1 MSDYNLCLYDIDS
14 TIQKVQNLEK
24 YIGDDIRDLDRNT
37 GWGKPLTKGYR
48 WTIIIKP
55 KLLAFLGIICAVL
68 SISIVIGEVTMDL
81 RPESNFILKRV
92 FVDFLR
98 SGLTV
103 NLLFLVLMGY
113 FVYAIYYGLFNI
125 RFFSIFALH
134 PHQHTDGYS
143 LVLSGTILARLV
155 PPLCYNFLHLMRI
168 QGTVFQ

>member
-1 MSDYNLCLYDIDS
+1 ME
-14 TIQKVQNLEK
+14 NLEK
-24 YIGDDIRDLDRNT
+24 YIGDDIRDLDRNA

-55 KLLAFLGIICAVL
+55 KLLAILGIICAVL
-68 SISIVIGEVTMDL
+68 SVSIVIGEVTMDL

-125 RFFSIFALH
+125 
-134 PHQHTDGYS
+134 
-143 LVLSGTILARLV
+143 
-155 PPLCYNFLHLMRI
+155 
-168 QGTVFQ
+168 